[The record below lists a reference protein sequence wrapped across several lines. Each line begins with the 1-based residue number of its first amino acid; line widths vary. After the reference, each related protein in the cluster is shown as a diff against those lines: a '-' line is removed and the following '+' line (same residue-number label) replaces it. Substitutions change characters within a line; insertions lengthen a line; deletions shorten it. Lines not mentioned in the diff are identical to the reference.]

1 MYKYGPRFFVGYKF
15 PATCKKLERQR
26 DRSLDIQKYTFQ
38 RTTTL
43 HPGQIKQT
51 EIINVPEQTVFM
63 KTREVLPLTPIIFG
77 IKHFDRSSSFLEFL
91 P

>member
-1 MYKYGPRFFVGYKF
+1 M
-15 PATCKKLERQR
+15 
-26 DRSLDIQKYTFQ
+26 QKVRKTEKQITGHTEVHISKNYH
-38 RTTTL
+38 TT
-43 HPGQIKQT
+43 PGQIKQT

-63 KTREVLPLTPIIFG
+63 KTWEVLPLTPIIFG